1 MVNYKTIVV
10 FEMLALDEVVPSLS
24 LLEPSSLLTWISL
37 PLSRLFSIEALH
49 PFFVEAMHPILF
61 APMAE
66 SDLEPHPCPV
76 SINNANEANP
86 DDSEEVFMDNVFL
99 EKTLNSKTLTLS
111 PIPLTLNSPLTRPS
125 LPLSSLTF
133 FVVDVL
139 TSFLGLQLDD
149 GAKPS
154 TKSFVISLTFCY

>member
-1 MVNYKTIVV
+1 
-10 FEMLALDEVVPSLS
+10 
-24 LLEPSSLLTWISL
+24 
-37 PLSRLFSIEALH
+37 
-49 PFFVEAMHPILF
+49 
-61 APMAE
+61 MAE

-149 GAKPS
+149 VGVQVCNTFHHICDGTIISFAAFTQPEIVEKVEVATLLSPISYLDHVGAPLVLRMVKMHIDQM
-154 TKSFVISLTFCY
+154 FLTLFY